1 MSKFGSLEKR
11 FTESLGLTDRPV
23 GILVLDKE
31 PKGIPKFDGQ
41 VPAGCAFWRLA
52 LERGSFYTVPGDH
65 YNCAVGSYTHGI
77 SLPDDRA
84 GELPQTLTMMQDA
97 GYLRAEEV
105 PGIPTLQTAPAAI
118 AYGPLGELRDEPS
131 VVVFRVAA
139 YSAMLLGET
148 LGRVDDR
155 SATPLWGRPTCMAV
169 PGALRSGAVAS
180 LGCIGNR
187 TYTSLDDDRLYLV
200 ISGSRLAEVA
210 DALVEVVCANKAM
223 AEYAAQRLN
232 QLPLS

>member
-1 MSKFGSLEKR
+1 MSDLGRIEKR
-11 FTESLGLTDRPV
+11 LTESLSLNDRPV
-23 GILVLDKE
+23 GVVILDKE
-31 PKGIPKFDGQ
+31 PEDVPRFDGR

-52 LERGSFYTVPGDH
+52 LDRGAFYTVPGDH

-84 GELPQTLTMMQDA
+84 QELPQTLTMMEEA

-105 PGIPTLQTAPAAI
+105 PEIPTLRTAPAAI
-118 AYGPLGELRDEPS
+118 VYGPLGELRDQPS
-131 VVVFRVAA
+131 VVIFRVTA
-139 YSAMLLGET
+139 YSAMLIGEA
-148 LGRVDDR
+148 LSRIGDR
-155 SATPLWGRPTCMAV
+155 SPTPLWGRPTCMAV
-169 PGALRSGAVAS
+169 PGALHAGAVAS

-187 TYTSLDDDRLYLV
+187 TYTTLGDEKLYLIV
-200 ISGSRLAEVA
+200 SGSRLAEVA
-210 DALVEVVCANKAM
+210 DALVEVVRANKAM